1 MKSTLRKALPAILSL
16 PLLFAFQCEE
26 DPEFDLVYN
35 PTRVSLS
42 QGPVFSRTDTLW
54 ITGRV
59 SSRAYDRIGR
69 DSILPEDSWMQ
80 DVFGVLRLQPA
91 TNTFNSIGVV
101 SDFKVVVREGS
112 VEPIG
117 RCPEGEIAVIG
128 ALTEDGNQYKYSMG
142 LVPESTGDFVL
153 SWQGAVIFTNAHLNV
168 DILANYPLDGTSNT
182 LGMNLC
188 GSTSTRLGVAT
199 ERLDFFFTVE

>member
-1 MKSTLRKALPAILSL
+1 MKSTLRKAIPAILSL

-26 DPEFDLVYN
+26 DPEFDLVFN
-35 PTRVSLS
+35 PTRVTLS

-54 ITGRV
+54 ITGQV
-59 SSRAYDRIGR
+59 SSRAYDRISR

-91 TNTFNSIGVV
+91 TNTFNSMGVV
-101 SDFKVVVREGS
+101 SDFKLVVREGT

-117 RCPEGEIAVIG
+117 RCPECEMAVIG
-128 ALTEDGNQYKYSMG
+128 ILSEDGSKYRYAVG
-142 LVPESTGDFVL
+142 LVPKTIGDFVL
-153 SWQGAVIFTNAHLNV
+153 SSLSLSTLVNEELNV
-168 DILANYPLDGTSNT
+168 DILANYPLDGSTNT

-188 GSTSTRLGVAT
+188 GTTSTRLGVAG